1 MFKYPTGAIGEV
13 FLTILSQLLI
23 ILQIFLSVNVFIAYS
38 WQFFIFIFRALIYL
52 NRYILLIERQKK
64 YQSPLTI
71 LLIIKIEETSL
82 EKVGVTGFEPAT
94 S

>member
-1 MFKYPTGAIGEV
+1 MF
-13 FLTILSQLLI
+13 LLRILSN
-23 ILQIFLSVNVFIAYS
+23 FLFFALFIYPKK
-38 WQFFIFIFRALIYL
+38 
-52 NRYILLIERQKK
+52 YILLIERQKK

-71 LLIIKIEETSL
+71 LIKIEETSL

>member
-1 MFKYPTGAIGEV
+1 MSENIKAHFSSVDLVNHNKRPTIRYFLKNILFKYPTGAIGEV

-52 NRYILLIERQKK
+52 NRYILLN
-64 YQSPLTI
+64 
-71 LLIIKIEETSL
+71 
-82 EKVGVTGFEPAT
+82 
-94 S
+94 